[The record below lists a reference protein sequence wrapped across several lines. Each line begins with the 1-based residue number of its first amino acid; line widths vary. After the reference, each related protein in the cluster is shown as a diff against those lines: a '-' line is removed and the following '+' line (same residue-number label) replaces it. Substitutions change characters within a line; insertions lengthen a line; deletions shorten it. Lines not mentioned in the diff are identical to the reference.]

1 MRDIT
6 HNEMMFVLGVFKS
19 PRTQYNA
26 NSLAQLLGITRMGAL
41 KIAKKLEKERIISSE
56 KLGQAK
62 FYRINWYN
70 DYSRQYVSFLLK
82 MEAEQAHPY
91 VKSWISEIRKIKS
104 ADAAILFGSVLRKQK
119 DAGDIDV
126 MLITGQNR
134 FKKLKREIE
143 EIDKINTKKIHP
155 MYQTKED
162 FARNIKNDDKPLLDA
177 VKGIFVF
184 GEDSIIEL
192 MQA

>member
-1 MRDIT
+1 MRGIT
-6 HNEMMFVLGVFKS
+6 NNEMMFVLGVFKS

-56 KLGQAK
+56 KLGQAR
-62 FYRINWYN
+62 FYRINPDSGYA
-70 DYSRQYVSFLLK
+70 RQYVSFLLK

-91 VKSWISEIRKIKS
+91 VKSWVAEIRKIKS
-104 ADAAILFGSVLRKQK
+104 ADAAILFGSVLRKHK
-119 DAGDIDV
+119 EARDIDA
-126 MLITGQNR
+126 MLITGQKR
-134 FKKLKREIE
+134 FKKLKKEIE

-162 FARNIKNDDKPLLDA
+162 FARNIKNGDKPLLDA
-177 VKGIFVF
+177 AKGICVF
-184 GEDSIIEL
+184 GEDLMIEL
-192 MQA
+192 MCA